1 MYVWSM
7 FEGYLAGFY
16 TYPVATPNWLR
27 WYDRSGKLLLW
38 SAEQVEQERER
49 AEILAAK
56 LRELGVD
63 PDTLT

>member
-1 MYVWSM
+1 VRSV
-7 FEGYLAGFY
+7 GCLNLIS
-16 TYPVATPNWLR
+16 NWLR
-27 WYDRSGKLLLW
+27 RYDRSGKLLLW